1 MSRSLSISNA
11 DLSSQNAKNKSSGG
25 VRSALVSSSYFDN
38 TREGSNE
45 VSGSNA
51 DAELGTSID
60 IVGAIN
66 NLKLDEEDEQEA
78 EELEKKNTSSSQN
91 EDKNQKDSIV
101 DASHNYAPEATN
113 FGFPMYPPHPQSPY
127 YFAPYQGSDTSQ
139 QQLKTDNGIAP
150 PANYASG
157 WNGHPGGGLDSQFGA
172 ISHQGYV
179 PVSEPPLGQNRDGT
193 NVPFIKP
200 LEFSESK
207 DDAQSK
213 QLNGL
218 SLSQDG
224 ESSTIVT
231 SDEQDSNKDTLKN
244 KNDDDSRK
252 QLDHKTPTGGGMTP
266 QHVNLPPTP
275 PFNPFSPMSMNH
287 PIGPGV
293 PPGVPSPM
301 MPYNYPPPFP
311 PHHQQPNSRN
321 FQTFDA
327 KANVQGPLPP
337 ALAPHINAGP
347 SPPNLAQYS
356 GTVWNSQPSESIT
369 RGGVQQLVPPHI
381 GNPPY
386 PLNHHQHQQQAPLM
400 PHHPLHQQHQHQ
412 HQHQQYQQHMHHP
425 LQFQGGGNGGAPFMQ
440 HNHYN
445 RGHSNNRRNNKH
457 VHHYQNYGHNY
468 GMTHFSGG
476 NNGGAPYRQRK
487 GEDANKY
494 QNAKI
499 QDYRGHI
506 LDLCSDQH
514 GCRFLQREL
523 AKEQDCLL
531 KRDDNKS
538 DGSKGDGEIKD
549 ESVSTMIFNELHDEV
564 VNLML
569 DPFGNY
575 LIQKLVECVSN
586 EQRLE
591 LIKYSS
597 SQFNRIALDSHGTRA
612 LQKLIE
618 CVGALHDN
626 QEEVVDENDSASLII
641 KSLEPSIVLLS
652 RDLNGNH
659 VVQKCLINLSNKV
672 NQVIYDTITSNCE
685 VVACHRHGC
694 CVIQRCLDYGND
706 RQVET
711 LSHEVTTKLGVFTTD
726 PYGNYVVQYVLSHG
740 DSQSIDTIF
749 AYLRDHF
756 YQLSIHKFGS
766 NVLEKSLRLEQK
778 GKKENEEE
786 NNSSTRSASLIDEL
800 LKLSLDQFSTVLNDS
815 FGNYVLQTCLD
826 VAQLVQM
833 TKLREMLVP
842 LLPEIKLT
850 PHGRRIANKLQ

>member
-1 MSRSLSISNA
+1 
-11 DLSSQNAKNKSSGG
+11 
-25 VRSALVSSSYFDN
+25 
-38 TREGSNE
+38 
-45 VSGSNA
+45 
-51 DAELGTSID
+51 
-60 IVGAIN
+60 
-66 NLKLDEEDEQEA
+66 
-78 EELEKKNTSSSQN
+78 
-91 EDKNQKDSIV
+91 
-101 DASHNYAPEATN
+101 
-113 FGFPMYPPHPQSPY
+113 
-127 YFAPYQGSDTSQ
+127 
-139 QQLKTDNGIAP
+139 
-150 PANYASG
+150 
-157 WNGHPGGGLDSQFGA
+157 
-172 ISHQGYV
+172 
-179 PVSEPPLGQNRDGT
+179 
-193 NVPFIKP
+193 
-200 LEFSESK
+200 
-207 DDAQSK
+207 
-213 QLNGL
+213 
-218 SLSQDG
+218 
-224 ESSTIVT
+224 
-231 SDEQDSNKDTLKN
+231 
-244 KNDDDSRK
+244 
-252 QLDHKTPTGGGMTP
+252 
-266 QHVNLPPTP
+266 
-275 PFNPFSPMSMNH
+275 
-287 PIGPGV
+287 
-293 PPGVPSPM
+293 
-301 MPYNYPPPFP
+301 
-311 PHHQQPNSRN
+311 
-321 FQTFDA
+321 
-327 KANVQGPLPP
+327 
-337 ALAPHINAGP
+337 
-347 SPPNLAQYS
+347 
-356 GTVWNSQPSESIT
+356 
-369 RGGVQQLVPPHI
+369 
-381 GNPPY
+381 
-386 PLNHHQHQQQAPLM
+386 
-400 PHHPLHQQHQHQ
+400 
-412 HQHQQYQQHMHHP
+412 
-425 LQFQGGGNGGAPFMQ
+425 
-440 HNHYN
+440 
-445 RGHSNNRRNNKH
+445 
-457 VHHYQNYGHNY
+457 
-468 GMTHFSGG
+468 MTHFSGG

-826 VAQLVQM
+826 VAQLDQM